1 MRDSGEGRIAW
12 VCPGFEE
19 ERARELVAK
28 NAEVRVWQEDES
40 PYRQIAGILKDRGA
54 AGGRVGVEER
64 LRFFI
69 FSGVKKESSGDRVRR
84 RRGDHRRA
92 AA

>member
-1 MRDSGEGRIAW
+1 MIPAKGELAW

-19 ERARELVAK
+19 ERARELVSSSS
-28 NAEVRVWQEDES
+28 AEVRVWQEDES

-54 AGGRVGVEER
+54 ATGRIGVEER

-69 FSGVKKESSGDRVRR
+69 CSGVEEGSAGAGVRR
-84 RRGDHRRA
+84 RRSRSRPA